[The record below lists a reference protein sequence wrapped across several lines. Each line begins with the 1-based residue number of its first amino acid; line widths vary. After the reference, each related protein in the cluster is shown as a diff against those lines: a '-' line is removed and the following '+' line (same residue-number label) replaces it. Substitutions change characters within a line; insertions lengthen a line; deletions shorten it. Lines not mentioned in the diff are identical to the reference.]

1 MFRNA
6 PVNRFVRSIC
16 FIEKELTS
24 LSRIFQL
31 YRCGQFYWWSKPE
44 DTTYLSQIKTKVTS
58 KYNEYVH
65 VPSMINE
72 WTTDG
77 QPQLYSYREIDI
89 NFTKSVDR
97 VNEVTFR

>member
-1 MFRNA
+1 
-6 PVNRFVRSIC
+6 
-16 FIEKELTS
+16 
-24 LSRIFQL
+24 
-31 YRCGQFYWWSKPE
+31 
-44 DTTYLSQIKTKVTS
+44 VTS